1 MLVCTKTKKAVLD
14 KKWTPIFFYKSEVDV
29 CLCLVKASQQ
39 LSQFIEN
46 QWLHSTLFWL
56 NWKWFGGQFH
66 LMIAYPSLNNQ
77 IMVKIQTP

>member
-56 NWKWFGGQFH
+56 N
-66 LMIAYPSLNNQ
+66 
-77 IMVKIQTP
+77 